1 MIESCTS
8 RLENSIFRMSPRVH
22 SPKAISIKD
31 LMWTMAKM
39 SSCMNIIK
47 TKFNQ
52 DLTEATSTKCRSNS
66 MVKAT
71 FSRLLHNSKVY
82 IIAKSHFRTIRHS
95 GFLLTRGDPD
105 GFLMMTGSNQMS
117 LSCPSSS
124 SKRYLHHPDD
134 QPFVVADRQA
144 VPRASPS
151 GWQGGLCQLQGTVAA
166 VQDLLM
172 LGQDHRAS
180 TWLTSTPTEDG
191 LQRMQNTLGTDLMLT
206 ISKISLTEQTAMVLS
221 GRQAASLACGHL
233 VLLH

>member
-1 MIESCTS
+1 
-8 RLENSIFRMSPRVH
+8 
-22 SPKAISIKD
+22 
-31 LMWTMAKM
+31 
-39 SSCMNIIK
+39 
-47 TKFNQ
+47 
-52 DLTEATSTKCRSNS
+52 
-66 MVKAT
+66 
-71 FSRLLHNSKVY
+71 VY
-82 IIAKSHFRTIRHS
+82 IIAKGHFRTIRHS

-105 GFLMMTGSNQMS
+105 GFLMTKGSNQMS

-151 GWQGGLCQLQGTVAA
+151 RWQGGLCQLQGTVAA

-191 LQRMQNTLGTDLMLT
+191 LKRMQNTLGTDLMLT

-221 GRQAASLACGHL
+221 GRQAASLTCGHL
-233 VLLH
+233 VLPH